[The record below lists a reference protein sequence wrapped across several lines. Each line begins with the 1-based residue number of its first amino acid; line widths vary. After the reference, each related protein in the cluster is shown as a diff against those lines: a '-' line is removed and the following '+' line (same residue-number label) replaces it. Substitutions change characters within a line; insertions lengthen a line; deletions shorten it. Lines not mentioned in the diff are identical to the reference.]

1 MGDDAPR
8 RETVLGS
15 LIRAQR
21 EAARLSLR
29 DLAALTNV
37 SNPYLSQI
45 ERGLHEPSVRV
56 LRSIADALG
65 LSAEELLASAG
76 LLGDDD
82 EGRAARPTV
91 EQAIEADEQL
101 TDEQRQA
108 LLGVYRS
115 YLEVNAESRGGSQSG
130 RSPARKGRASSG

>member
-1 MGDDAPR
+1 M
-8 RETVLGS
+8 LGE

-29 DLAALTNV
+29 DLAAMTNV

-65 LSAEELLASAG
+65 LSAETLLASAG
-76 LLGDDD
+76 MLGD
-82 EGRAARPTV
+82 EAAPEAPMTTV
-91 EQAIEADEQL
+91 EAAIEADDRLTPEQ
-101 TDEQRQA
+101 QQA
-108 LLGVYRS
+108 LIGVYRS
-115 YLEVNAESRGGSQSG
+115 YLEVNEAKRSTGRTRRRPVVREPRSG
-130 RSPARKGRASSG
+130 R